1 MCCGVWLVPI
11 YTNIMSCFVE
21 DLNNQHS
28 GSCLELLYG
37 PSGVVVMSQLMME
50 VHLTE
55 AAGGFLLL
63 ALHVVVCLA
72 VWTSCW
78 KQEALI
84 FIFFLVRSHAVT
96 MSASVLF
103 HLLPWNGRFSWS
115 ALCVGTASSRAASIV
130 LLELGA
136 PKQQCRDWVMVVW
149 ALLGSAAK
157 LLVMSACATDV
168 LLSHRREASI
178 AGSVERDVLSHI

>member
-1 MCCGVWLVPI
+1 MCVISSGCCGVWLVPI

-21 DLNNQHS
+21 DLNNQHI

-72 VWTSCW
+72 VWTSC
-78 KQEALI
+78 
-84 FIFFLVRSHAVT
+84 
-96 MSASVLF
+96 
-103 HLLPWNGRFSWS
+103 
-115 ALCVGTASSRAASIV
+115 
-130 LLELGA
+130 
-136 PKQQCRDWVMVVW
+136 
-149 ALLGSAAK
+149 
-157 LLVMSACATDV
+157 
-168 LLSHRREASI
+168 
-178 AGSVERDVLSHI
+178 